1 MEKLIEVPFVSARV
15 EYITS
20 DPDPTVGI
28 EVCVDEGFCR
38 IIKKHTEIR
47 YSKFHHG
54 EIVRFRFGN
63 RRYVKE

>member
-20 DPDPTVGI
+20 DPDPTVCV
-28 EVCVDEGFCR
+28 EVCLEDGYC
-38 IIKKHTEIR
+38 IHLLNPKEIR
-47 YSKFHHG
+47 YSKFHPT

-63 RRYVKE
+63 HRYVKE

>member
-28 EVCVDEGFCR
+28 EVCVDEGFCY
-38 IIKKHTEIR
+38 HLLNPTEIR
-47 YSKFHHG
+47 YSKFHPG